1 MLWED
6 NYLAHYGI
14 KGQRW
19 GLRRFQNED
28 GTLTL
33 EGKKRYLGESLEK
46 LDKLIKKQEKR
57 VQKSPGDTSK
67 QRTLNDMRLI
77 SDYKNTKKELRKLT
91 KGDDWDAYK
100 PGDPQNK
107 INYPGVT
114 DKMVEKADQLRQKRD
129 ALYEKVSKIGT
140 KVDDLPSPGT
150 ENKDYLGITGAK
162 KPGFFSRIKANA
174 EAMVYPP
181 ELQGKSK
188 EEKKAWEAEEN
199 AKFDAYTKLTSKMHK
214 YDKLSEEEQDEV
226 RKSVDNRMVELNK
239 KVVDR
244 TITDAEREERN
255 ELGSWQWNRSFKDAE
270 KKLDKISKSGSDD
283 EKEDFIKKAYAE
295 GQVSPNF
302 EAMVKLMTDKSGDAL
317 IGESK
322 TTANRNA
329 QAEWDKTKN
338 EYEKIYDGYVEQAK
352 KEHPMHYQRQVER
365 RIELCNNSSELKEAK
380 LKINTAFE
388 KYCAVVLKDMGWP
401 VNDKTMEYITSII
414 YWE

>member
-140 KVDDLPSPGT
+140 KVDDLPSPET

-162 KPGFFSRIKANA
+162 KPGLFARIKANA

-188 EEKKAWEAEEN
+188 EEKKAWEEAEN
-199 AKFDAYTKLTSKMHK
+199 KKFDEATKEYNEGRKIVRESKNFEKMTPDEK
-214 YDKLSEEEQDEV
+214 KDFGDKVLSNIDNYLKNRDLNNVDE
-226 RKSVDNRMVELNK
+226 DL
-239 KVVDR
+239 
-244 TITDAEREERN
+244 ERN
-255 ELGSWQWNRSFKDAE
+255 LRELESFVGMQV
-270 KKLDKISKSGSDD
+270 STKSGSDTSVGSVTEANRAVREKIAKKSD
-283 EKEDFIKKAYAE
+283 EANRRMEEVKTEIGYDHGKLPVPYNRKKAESYFSKLKSENQRLSRALQEDKTWSSIKKDIE
-295 GQVSPNF
+295 
-302 EAMVKLMTDKSGDAL
+302 KLQGDWQGIVL
-317 IGESK
+317 RDIGFRDTPE
-322 TTANRNA
+322 N
-329 QAEWDKTKN
+329 
-338 EYEKIYDGYVEQAK
+338 
-352 KEHPMHYQRQVER
+352 R
-365 RIELCNNSSELKEAK
+365 RI
-380 LKINTAFE
+380 I
-388 KYCAVVLKDMGWP
+388 WP
-401 VNDKTMEYITSII
+401 YIIEM
-414 YWE
+414 WD